1 MRLKSLDV
9 FRGIAIA
16 SMVLVNNPGSWKQV
30 YPPLEHA
37 EWHGCTP
44 TDLVFP
50 FFLFIVGCAMSFS
63 LSKYTKTPTKIETA
77 ASKTTETQ
85 EKPEAEKKPLADSFP
100 PWGGLGGVLLTSPQ
114 GGKGELTSHLPSSN
128 IYWRIGRRAAI
139 LFILG
144 LLLNTSSI
152 ALDVLLNSAP
162 IENFAKIRIMGVL
175 QRIGLA
181 YFISAIAIINLSP
194 RHQKL
199 LAIAILFSYW
209 ALLTIVPVG
218 GYSAGELTP
227 EGNFGG
233 YVDRLILGSQHLYKG
248 GPFDPEG
255 LLSTLPAVVTVLIG
269 YFTGE
274 WLRVQQIKT
283 RTSINLAICGLCC
296 LVIGHLWGFLFPINK
311 QLWTSSYVVFTAG
324 WALLLLAVCYETI
337 EVRGWKWGRPF
348 EIMGLNAIFLFVA
361 SGIVARILLKTHI
374 GSGDSPPSTYTWIY
388 ENWFLPWAGPLNGS
402 LAFAITA
409 VLFWWLI
416 LYGMYR
422 RGWEIKI

>member
-16 SMVLVNNPGSWKQV
+16 SMILVNNPGSWKQV

-63 LSKYTKTPTKIETA
+63 LSKYTETAKKIET
-77 ASKTTETQ
+77 K
-85 EKPEAEKKPLADSFP
+85 
-100 PWGGLGGVLLTSPQ
+100 
-114 GGKGELTSHLPSSN
+114 
-128 IYWRIGRRAAI
+128 IYWRIARRAAI

-152 ALDVLLNSAP
+152 ALDVLLNNAP
-162 IENFAKIRIMGVL
+162 VENFGKIRIMGVL

-181 YFISAIAIINLSP
+181 YFISAIAILNLSP
-194 RHQKL
+194 RNQKL
-199 LAIAILFSYW
+199 LAIAVLLGYW
-209 ALLTIVPVG
+209 GALSVFAVG
-218 GYSAGELTP
+218 GYTAGELTP

-233 YVDRLILGSQHLYKG
+233 YVDRIILGSQHLYKG

-255 LLSTLPAVVTVLIG
+255 LFSTLPAIVTVLIG

-274 WLRVQQIKT
+274 WLRVQPIKT
-283 RTSINLAICGLCC
+283 HTSINLAIGGLSCI
-296 LVIGHLWGFLFPINK
+296 VIGQLWGFSFPINK

-324 WALLLLAVCYETI
+324 WALLLLAACYETI

-348 EIMGLNAIFLFVA
+348 EIMGLNAIFVFVA
-361 SGIVARILLKTHI
+361 SGIVARLLLKTHI
-374 GSGDSPPSTYTWIY
+374 GTGKSAPTTYTWIY

-402 LAFAITA
+402 LAFAVTA
-409 VLFWWLI
+409 VLCWWLI

-422 RGWEIKI
+422 RGWQIKI

>member
-16 SMVLVNNPGSWKQV
+16 SMILVNNPGSWEQV
-30 YPPLEHA
+30 YLPLEHA

-63 LSKYTKTPTKIETA
+63 LSKYTQTAKKSGGAKFQLLETEEQKNA
-77 ASKTTETQ
+77 D
-85 EKPEAEKKPLADSFP
+85 KKPASGF
-100 PWGGLGGVLLTSPQ
+100 LLPA
-114 GGKGELTSHLPSSN
+114 SH
-128 IYWRIGRRAAI
+128 IYWRIARRAAI

-152 ALDVLLNSAP
+152 ALDVVLNSAP
-162 IENFAKIRIMGVL
+162 VENFGKIRIMGVL

-181 YFISAIAIINLSP
+181 YFISAIAILNLSP
-194 RHQKL
+194 RNQKL
-199 LAIAILFSYW
+199 LAVAVLLGYW
-209 ALLTIVPVG
+209 GALTVFAVG
-218 GYSAGELTP
+218 GYTAGELTP
-227 EGNFGG
+227 EGNLGG

-255 LLSTLPAVVTVLIG
+255 LLSTLPAVVTVLTG

-283 RTSINLAICGLCC
+283 RTSINLAICGLSCV
-296 LVIGHLWGFLFPINK
+296 VIGHLWGFLFPINK

-324 WALLLLAVCYETI
+324 WALLLLAACYETI
-337 EVRGWKWGRPF
+337 EVRDWKWGRPF
-348 EIMGLNAIFLFVA
+348 EIMGVNAIFLFVA

-374 GSGDSPPSTYTWIY
+374 GTGANAATTYTWIY
-388 ENWFLPWAGPLNGS
+388 ENWFVPWAGPLNGS
-402 LAFAITA
+402 LAFAVTA

-422 RGWEIKI
+422 RGWAIKI